1 MPVEEGYTVTELMEK
16 SKKSRGS
23 VESFISRHGIKPLS
37 YEARYPTDTLEKLL
51 NAKIGRPSKKTAS
64 PVTTP
69 DTSKKPRKTAIRK
82 SVQ

>member
-16 SKKSRGS
+16 SKKKRGA

-51 NAKIGRPSKKTAS
+51 KAKVGRPSKKLALEA
-64 PVTTP
+64 P
-69 DTSKKPRKTAIRK
+69 KKPRKTSKNK
-82 SVQ
+82 SK